1 MKKIWLLLAV
11 ISIVS
16 CKNEV
21 PVDYA
26 IISGN
31 ITNKSKKDLMIIS
44 PDRYFKQVI
53 SVNEDGTFLDTLRV
67 QPNKYILLQDRNSV
81 AVFIEN
87 GNVLTVD
94 FDAKNLDSSIVISGK
109 GSEISNYLLEKNKKV
124 KEIVGSGPEIYKQ
137 EEAVYK
143 ATRLEVR
150 NVTTEILGNSK
161 GISEAFKAKELRNIN
176 YEYIHQLN
184 IYEVYHKHY
193 AKKEEF
199 KVSEDF
205 FKDVEKVTD
214 FNNEEDFLYSQSYQ
228 DIVTSSYRDSAEK
241 LIKQDSIS
249 EDLASLTAFS
259 KAKNSTIKN
268 KLLFD
273 DAKYGIT
280 YTENLEEYYKFYMD
294 NSTNDEQ
301 KSKITKSYKKLK
313 TVAKG
318 QPSPKF
324 ENYENINGTTTSLD
338 DFKGKYVYIDVWAT
352 WCGPCK
358 REIPSLK
365 EVEKKYHKK
374 NIEFVSMSVDKPKD
388 HDTWKK
394 MVEDM
399 ELKGVQLFADKDWES
414 QFVQDYLIKGIPRF
428 ILIDTEGNIVNA
440 NAPRPS
446 SEKLIELFNE
456 LKI

>member
-1 MKKIWLLLAV
+1 MKKIWLLIVL
-11 ISIVS
+11 ISVVS
-16 CKNEV
+16 CKNEA

-26 IISGN
+26 IISGK
-31 ITNKSKKDLMIIS
+31 ITNTSNEDLMIIS

-53 SVNEDGTFLDTLRV
+53 NVNKDGTFLDTLRV
-67 QPNKYILLQDRNSV
+67 QPTIYWLLQGKNGV
-81 AVFIEN
+81 EIFIEN
-87 GNVLTVD
+87 GNVLAVE
-94 FDAKNLDSSIVISGK
+94 FDTKKMGNTIVVSGK
-109 GSEISNYLLEKNKKV
+109 GSEISNYLLAKNKKV
-124 KEIVGSGPEIYKQ
+124 KEIVGSGQEIYKQ
-137 EEAVYK
+137 EATEYK
-143 ATRLEVR
+143 ANRLEIK
-150 NVTTEILGNSK
+150 NETTAILENFK
-161 GISEAFKAKELRNIN
+161 GISEGFKAMELRNIN

-184 IYEVYHKHY
+184 IYEVYHKYY
-193 AKKEEF
+193 AKKEGF

-205 FKDVEKVTD
+205 LKDVEKVSD
-214 FNNEEDFLYSQSYQ
+214 FNNEEDFLYSKSYQ
-228 DIVTSSYRDSAEK
+228 NIVTNYYSDEAVK
-241 LIKQDSIS
+241 LIEQDSIA
-249 EDLASLTAFS
+249 EDLASLMALS
-259 KAKNSTIKN
+259 KATSATIKN
-268 KLLFD
+268 KLLYN

-280 YTENLEEYYKFYMD
+280 YTETLEAYYKFYMD
-294 NSTNDEQ
+294 NSTNEEY
-301 KSKITKSYKKLK
+301 KAEIAKSYNKLK

-324 ENYENINGTTTSLD
+324 ENYENFKGATTSLD
-338 DFKGKYVYIDVWAT
+338 DFKGKYVYVDVWAT

-365 EVEKKYHKK
+365 EVEKKYHGK
-374 NIEFVSMSVDKPKD
+374 NIEFVSISVDKQKD
-388 HDTWKK
+388 HETWKK

-428 ILIDTEGNIVNA
+428 ILIDTEGNIVNS

>member
-1 MKKIWLLLAV
+1 MKKIWLLIAL
-11 ISIVS
+11 ISLGS

-26 IISGN
+26 IVSGK
-31 ITNKSKKDLMIIS
+31 ITNKSNEDLIIAS
-44 PDRYFKQVI
+44 PDNSFKQVL
-53 SVNEDGTFLDTLRV
+53 SVNEDGTFSDTLRV
-67 QPNKYILLQDRNSV
+67 QPNKYVIYQGRNGV
-81 AVFIEN
+81 ALFIEK
-87 GNVLTVD
+87 GNELKVE
-94 FDAKNLDSSIVISGK
+94 FDNKKMDSSIAISGK
-109 GSEISNYLLEKNKKV
+109 GSEISNYLLVKNNKV
-124 KEIVGSGPEIYKQ
+124 KEIVGSGSEIYKK
-137 EEAVYK
+137 EEAEYK
-143 ATRLEVR
+143 AIRLEVK
-150 NVTTEILGNSK
+150 NATTAILENSK

-184 IYEVYHKHY
+184 IYEVYHAHY
-193 AKKEEF
+193 AQKEGF

-205 FKDVEKVTD
+205 LKDVEKVSD
-214 FNNEEDFLYSQSYQ
+214 FNNEEDFLYSKSYQ
-228 DIVTSSYRDSAEK
+228 DIVTSNYSDEAVK
-241 LIKQDSIS
+241 LIEQDSIS
-249 EDLASLTAFS
+249 EGLASLMALS
-259 KAKNSTIKN
+259 KATNATIKN
-268 KLLFD
+268 KLLYN

-280 YTENLEEYYKFYMD
+280 YTNNLEAYYKFYMD
-294 NSTNDEQ
+294 NSTNEEY
-301 KSKITKSYKKLK
+301 KAEITKSYNKLK
-313 TVAKG
+313 TVTKG

-324 ENYENINGTTTSLD
+324 ENYENFNGTTTSLD
-338 DFKGKYVYIDVWAT
+338 DFKGKYVYVDVWAT

-365 EVEKKYHKK
+365 EVEKKYHGK
-374 NIEFVSMSVDKPKD
+374 NIEFVSISVDKTKD